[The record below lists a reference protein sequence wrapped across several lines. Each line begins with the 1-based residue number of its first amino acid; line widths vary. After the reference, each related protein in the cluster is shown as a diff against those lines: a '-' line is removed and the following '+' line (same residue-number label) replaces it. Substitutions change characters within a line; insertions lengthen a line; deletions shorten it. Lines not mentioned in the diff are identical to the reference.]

1 MAALE
6 DARVPLKALE
16 DARVPLK
23 YYVSPRETAKER
35 VAGALDELAKR
46 HALPVER
53 VSEPGDAD
61 LIWLNTPSKAA
72 KAACRDCAHYNHVA
86 GARSALEDKCRM
98 GELQRRMG
106 ERTLRSETFADRGAL
121 RAWVA
126 KHGPALDGGWVVKD
140 ATANSGVGLWFA
152 ASPGDLAALA
162 DSDAVDARGEVVL
175 QQYLQKPMLWRGRKL
190 QFRVYAVWQ
199 GRSCFLYAGAMAQV
213 CAAPYAAPVPG
224 EALAGTAHVTNVSV
238 NKDADEAAGG
248 AFVPERPIL
257 DLAAAHPAQFAA
269 MKRVLRSLSR
279 ACAPGLAPAAAGRNR
294 FELVGVD
301 FLCDDDAADPHAW
314 LVECNCP
321 PNSAGSAAE
330 GPIEA
335 FHHALMVDVLDR
347 FVVGGSA
354 RGRWVAVDAGA
365 PDVGPKAFS
374 ERFGPSLFW
383 SKFDKASQRVAAAA
397 YGGRKDAPPPA
408 ASTAVA
414 ARARKRFALYG
425 STHGSSFDGSW
436 AFFENA
442 GGSQVPA
449 AVADACAGALNAR
462 WRDELGAASKERA
475 RAFAAAFLGAS
486 GPCFFAAN
494 ASTALDTVARAL
506 DGPWLDGGAIVVCDA
521 SHEANVVPW
530 LRLAAGRELRTW
542 RVDGATGV
550 PDLAALDGLLDD
562 AVRVVAVP
570 HASNVTGD
578 VYDAAT
584 VVAKVRASCPGALVI
599 VDGVAYAPHR
609 RADAAGLEADCYV
622 CAFHKAFGPHL
633 AAAALSSRLIDRV
646 AHFPAP
652 GAGARAFEVGTVSAE
667 ACAGVAALRSYVE
680 AAAADSR
687 PCDAL
692 DDALDAF
699 YEGVALAEAAPLA
712 RLLAFLDAAPRAT
725 VLRGAGAVDKLPTV
739 AFSHANLAPAAVVAE
754 ARHHKIA
761 LRCGDFLSP
770 RLLDAVLPADA
781 RPAGVVRVSLAHYN
795 TVAEVDRL
803 CAALERME
811 KW

>member
-6 DARVPLKALE
+6 DARVPLKAALE

-23 YYVSPRETAKER
+23 YYVSPRETAQER
-35 VAGALDELAKR
+35 VGGALDELAKR
-46 HALPVER
+46 HALLEVER

-86 GARSALEDKCRM
+86 GARAALEDKCRM

-106 ERTLRSETFADRGAL
+106 ERTLRSETFADRG
-121 RAWVA
+121 RA
-126 KHGPALDGGWVVKD
+126 P
-140 ATANSGVGLWFA
+140 
-152 ASPGDLAALA
+152 
-162 DSDAVDARGEVVL
+162 R
-175 QQYLQKPMLWRGRKL
+175 
-190 QFRVYAVWQ
+190 
-199 GRSCFLYAGAMAQV
+199 V
-213 CAAPYAAPVPG
+213 CAAPYAAPVAG

-269 MKRVLRSLSR
+269 MKRVLR
-279 ACAPGLAPAAAGRNR
+279 
-294 FELVGVD
+294 
-301 FLCDDDAADPHAW
+301 
-314 LVECNCP
+314 
-321 PNSAGSAAE
+321 AGSAAE

-414 ARARKRFALYG
+414 ARARKRFALYA

-442 GGSQVPA
+442 GGSQ
-449 AVADACAGALNAR
+449 
-462 WRDELGAASKERA
+462 LGAAAKESA

-506 DGPWLDGGAIVVCDA
+506 DGPWLGGAIVVCDA

-542 RVDGATGV
+542 RVDGAAGA

-646 AHFPAP
+646 ARFPAP
-652 GAGARAFEVGTVSAE
+652 GAGARALEVGTVSAE

-687 PCDAL
+687 RAAL

>member
-6 DARVPLKALE
+6 DARVPLKAALE

-23 YYVSPRETAKER
+23 YYVSPRETAQER
-35 VAGALDELAKR
+35 VGGALDELAKR
-46 HALPVER
+46 HALLEVER

-425 STHGSSFDGSW
+425 ATHGSSFDGSW

-449 AVADACAGALNAR
+449 VADARAGALNALAR
-462 WRDELGAASKERA
+462 RA
-475 RAFAAAFLGAS
+475 RRGVEGTRAAFAAAFLGAS

-542 RVDGATGV
+542 RVDGAAGA

-646 AHFPAP
+646 ARFPAP

-667 ACAGVAALRSYVE
+667 ACAG
-680 AAAADSR
+680 
-687 PCDAL
+687 
-692 DDALDAF
+692 
-699 YEGVALAEAAPLA
+699 GVALAEAAPLA